1 MRHRL
6 EYWLVA
12 VVAFLARRLPWRVV
26 SAAGECLGLAFYALG
41 AGRRL
46 VALDNLAHAFPERP
60 DRERARIARR
70 VFRHF
75 GRMLLELLKYG
86 GLSPG
91 EILARVEVEGV
102 ENGRQAYAAGRGV
115 FFLTAH
121 FGSWEVDGLVHAL
134 VLAPIGVM
142 ARRLD
147 NPRLDTMLERIRQAT
162 GNWVIYRNG
171 GIRRALRAL
180 ESGQG
185 VAILIDQHVVG
196 ADATTVDFFG
206 RPAATTTALAALA
219 LRTGAPVV
227 PVFSIPTS
235 PGRYRI
241 VYERPVERPAADSA
255 DPIRE
260 FTARCTG
267 ALEAYVR
274 RYPELWLWM
283 HRRWR
288 DPGDQTARPEADA

>member
-6 EYWLVA
+6 EYLLVA
-12 VVAFLARRLPWRVV
+12 FAASVIRRLPWRLA
-26 SAAGECLGLAFYALG
+26 SAAGEWLGLAFYAFG
-41 AGRRL
+41 ARRRRI
-46 VALDNLAHAFPERP
+46 ALDNLARAFPEREAA
-60 DRERARIARR
+60 ERLRIARR

-75 GRMLLELLKYG
+75 GRMAFELFKFSA
-86 GLSPG
+86 LSPD
-91 EILARVEVEGV
+91 EILARVEVEGAGY
-102 ENGRQAYAAGRGV
+102 GRQAYAAGHGV

-147 NPRLDTMLERIRQAT
+147 NPRLDAMLERLRQGT

-185 VAILIDQHVVG
+185 VAILIDQHVLG
-196 ADATTVDFFG
+196 ADAVTVDFFG

-219 LRTGAPVV
+219 LRTGAPVI
-227 PVFSIPTS
+227 PVFSIPTA

-241 VYERPVERPAADSA
+241 VYERPVDRPPADSA

-260 FTARCTG
+260 FTQRCTDV
-267 ALEAYVR
+267 LEAYVR

-288 DPGDQTARPEADA
+288 DPRAETERPDADA

>member
-12 VVAFLARRLPWRVV
+12 LAAFVIRLLPWRVL
-26 SAAGECLGLAFYALG
+26 SAAGEWVGLGFFALG
-41 AGRRL
+41 ASRRQ
-46 VALDNLAHAFPERP
+46 VALGNLARAFPERRP
-60 DRERARIARR
+60 SDRARIARR

-75 GRMLLELLKYG
+75 GRMLFELLKFSA
-86 GLSPG
+86 LSPDQM
-91 EILARVEVEGV
+91 LARVEVEGV
-102 ENGRQAYAAGRGV
+102 ENGREAYAAGNGV

-121 FGSWEVDGLVHAL
+121 FGSWEVDGLIHAL

-147 NPRLDTMLERIRQAT
+147 NPRLDAMLERIRQGT
-162 GNWVIYRNG
+162 GNWVIYRSG

-180 ESGQG
+180 EAGQG
-185 VAILIDQHVVG
+185 VAILIDQHVLG

-227 PVFSIPTS
+227 PVFSIPTA

-241 VYERPVERPAADSA
+241 VYERQVERPSPDTA

-260 FTARCTG
+260 FTGRCT
-267 ALEAYVR
+267 AVLETYVR
-274 RYPELWLWM
+274 QYPELWLWM

-288 DPGDQTARPEADA
+288 DPESTASRPDADA

>member
-12 VVAFLARRLPWRVV
+12 LAAFLIRLLPWRVA
-26 SAAGECLGLAFYALG
+26 SAAGESLGLAFYAFG
-41 AGRRL
+41 ARRRRI
-46 VALDNLAHAFPERP
+46 ALDNLARAFPEREAG
-60 DRERARIARR
+60 ERTRIARK

-75 GRMLLELLKYG
+75 GRMTFEWFKFGALPPDEL
-86 GLSPG
+86 
-91 EILARVEVEGV
+91 LARVEVEGLDR
-102 ENGRQAYAAGRGV
+102 GRRAYADGRGV

-147 NPRLDTMLERIRQAT
+147 NPRLDVMLERMRQWT
-162 GNWVIYRNG
+162 GNWVIHRDG

-180 ESGQG
+180 QSGQG
-185 VAILIDQHVVG
+185 VAILIDQHVLG
-196 ADATTVDFFG
+196 AGAVAVDFFG
-206 RPAATTTALAALA
+206 RPAATTTVLAALA
-219 LRTGAPVV
+219 LRTGAPVI
-227 PVFSIPTS
+227 PVFSIPTA

-241 VYERPVERPAADSA
+241 VYEQPVERPSADSA
-255 DPIRE
+255 DPVRE
-260 FTARCTG
+260 FTQSCT
-267 ALEAYVR
+267 AVLEAYVR

-288 DPGDQTARPEADA
+288 DPQPTTEGARTDA

>member
-12 VVAFLARRLPWRVV
+12 LAAFVIRGLPWRLV
-26 SAAGECLGLAFYALG
+26 SAAGEWLGLAFYVVG
-41 AGRRL
+41 SRRRRI
-46 VALDNLAHAFPERP
+46 ALDNLARAFPEHEP
-60 DRERARIARR
+60 AERARIAHR

-75 GRMLLELLKYG
+75 GRMTFEMLKFSA
-86 GLSPG
+86 LSPD
-91 EILARVEVEGV
+91 EILARVEVEGTDH
-102 ENGRQAYAAGRGV
+102 GRQAYAAGRGV

-147 NPRLDTMLERIRQAT
+147 NPRLDAMLERMRQWT

-185 VAILIDQHVVG
+185 VAILIDQHVLG
-196 ADATTVDFFG
+196 ADAIAVDFFG
-206 RPAATTTALAALA
+206 RPAATTTALAAMA
-219 LRTGAPVV
+219 LRTGAPVI
-227 PVFSIPTS
+227 PVFSIPTD

-241 VYERPVERPAADSA
+241 VYERPVERPSADSA
-255 DPIRE
+255 DPVRE
-260 FTARCTG
+260 FTQRCTDV
-267 ALEAYVR
+267 LEAYVR
-274 RYPELWLWM
+274 RHPELWLWM

-288 DPGDQTARPEADA
+288 DAQAETERPETDA

>member
-12 VVAFLARRLPWRVV
+12 FMAFIIRRLPWRLV
-26 SAAGECLGLAFYALG
+26 SAAGEWLGLAFYALV
-41 AGRRL
+41 ARRRQ
-46 VALDNLAHAFPERP
+46 VAIENLARAFPEREP
-60 DRERARIARR
+60 AERARIARR

-75 GRMLLELLKYG
+75 GRMTFELLKFST
-86 GLSPG
+86 LSPDA
-91 EILARVEVEGV
+91 ILARVEVEGADH
-102 ENGRQAYAAGRGV
+102 GRQAYAAGRGV

-121 FGSWEVDGLVHAL
+121 YGSWEVDGLVHAL

-147 NPRLDTMLERIRQAT
+147 NPLLDAMLERMRQWT
-162 GNWVIYRNG
+162 GNWVIYRNQ

-185 VAILIDQHVVG
+185 VAILIDQHVLG
-196 ADATTVDFFG
+196 ADAITVDFFG

-219 LRTGAPVV
+219 LRTGAPVI
-227 PVFSIPTS
+227 PVFSIPTA

-241 VYERPVERPAADSA
+241 IYERPVERPSVDSA
-255 DPIRE
+255 DPVRE
-260 FTARCTG
+260 FTQRCTDV
-267 ALEAYVR
+267 LEAYVR
-274 RYPELWLWM
+274 RHPELWLWM

-288 DPGDQTARPEADA
+288 DPQVDTERPDADA